1 MKRLLKKLLNHNVFF
16 GRLIGWF
23 YVHLSGLS
31 PFRLAADDRYIA
43 AFYHPIPS
51 FRNHILVLPK
61 RVVRQ
66 FCDLTDSAFLEG
78 VLASVNTL
86 CGRLFPGEEK
96 LLLVNG
102 GVKQEIQQLHFHL
115 IDRAE
120 NPFGENRERVS
131 IREDEDVMAVIGEQ
145 MEAHR
150 GYTLVFKL
158 GRGDRTLYLV

>member
-1 MKRLLKKLLNHNVFF
+1 MKRLLKKLLNHNVAF

-23 YVHLSGLS
+23 YAYLSGLS
-31 PFRLAADDRYIA
+31 PFRLVADDRYIA

-51 FRNHILVLPK
+51 FRGHILVLPK

-66 FCDLTDSAFLEG
+66 FCDLTDPAFLDG

-102 GVKQEIQQLHFHL
+102 GSKQEIQQLHFHL

-120 NPFGENRERVS
+120 NPFGAKWEQVS
-131 IREDEDVMAVIGEQ
+131 IREDEDVWAVIEEQ
-145 MEAHR
+145 METHR
-150 GYTLVFKL
+150 GYTLMFDL